1 MSRRQKRRNRPG
13 GGGFEKA
20 QSSGLQADSRLV
32 KLLETSLLLPGPCF
46 EFIPGTTKAIVRDD
60 QWMIALS
67 IRDRCREL
75 GGEPKTH
82 LHRALEYMAQR
93 GRE

>member
-1 MSRRQKRRNRPG
+1 MSRRKRKTPRGRA
-13 GGGFEKA
+13 EASKKA
-20 QSSGLQADSRLV
+20 QSGGLRADSRLV
-32 KLLETSLLLPGPCF
+32 KLLETSLLLPGEQIITLPDGRF
-46 EFIPGTTKAIVRDD
+46 AVGED
-60 QWMIALS
+60 QWLVALA

-93 GRE
+93 GRA

>member
-1 MSRRQKRRNRPG
+1 MSRRKRKTPRGRA
-13 GGGFEKA
+13 EASKKA
-20 QSSGLQADSRLV
+20 QSNGLQADSRLV
-32 KLLETSLLLPGPCF
+32 KLLETSLLLPGEQIITLPDGRLAVG
-46 EFIPGTTKAIVRDD
+46 ED
-60 QWMIALS
+60 QWLITLA

-93 GRE
+93 GRA

>member
-20 QSSGLQADSRLV
+20 QSGGLRADSRLV
-32 KLLETSLLLPGPCF
+32 KLLETSLLLPGEQIITLPDGRLAVG
-46 EFIPGTTKAIVRDD
+46 ED
-60 QWMIALS
+60 QWLITLA

-93 GRE
+93 GRA